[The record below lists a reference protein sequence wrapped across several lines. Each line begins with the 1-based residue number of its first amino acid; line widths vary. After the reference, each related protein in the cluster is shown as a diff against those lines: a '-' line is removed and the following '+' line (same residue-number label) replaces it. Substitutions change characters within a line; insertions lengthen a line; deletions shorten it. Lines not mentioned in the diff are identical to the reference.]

1 MKKIIAVILVLCI
14 AASLSACGKSQ
25 SVKDVE
31 KAISAIGKV
40 TLDSG
45 EDIEKAERMYDYLTE
60 SEKAQV
66 DNKGDL
72 VEARNSYDKLCSE
85 ILYNTAKEAYELMNT
100 AYSMYVYDGRGLR
113 DAMSFAAKAK
123 AYTMDDDFCKR
134 LADAT
139 PDYMG
144 LPKLTEQEIAE
155 GMQYCYDMN
164 YFEGNEKATQ
174 AVCMIIFQNT
184 FTYIRKYAPW
194 DELENAGVLLLELQD
209 TYHDEKYYPVLKE
222 YFDFV
227 STGYTFHTDLSNL
240 SSRLTDYESQKALY
254 MQQINPM
261 FVN

>member
-1 MKKIIAVILVLCI
+1 MKRIIALLLAIAICLSLC
-14 AASLSACGKSQ
+14 ACGKSQ

-31 KAISAIGKV
+31 AAIDAIGEV

-45 EDIEKAERMYDYLTE
+45 DTIEKAERLYDFLTE
-60 SEKAQV
+60 SEKSDVA
-66 DNKGDL
+66 NKGNL
-72 VEARNSYDKLCSE
+72 IEARNTYDKLYSE
-85 ILYNTAKEAYELMNT
+85 KLYNTAKEAYELMNK
-100 AYSMYVYDGRGLR
+100 AYSMYVYDGRGLE
-113 DAMSFAAKAK
+113 DAMIFATMAN

-139 PDYMG
+139 QDFMG
-144 LPKLTEQEIAE
+144 LPELTEQEITE

-164 YFEGNEKATQ
+164 YFEGNVKATQ
-174 AVCMIIFQNT
+174 AVCMVIFQNT

-194 DELENAGVLLLELQD
+194 DELENAGVLLLELKD
-209 TYHDEKYYPVLKE
+209 TYHDEKYYPILKE

-227 STGYTFHTDLSNL
+227 TTGYTFHTDTSNL
-240 SSRLTDYESQKALY
+240 SSRLTDYQSLKALY

>member
-1 MKKIIAVILVLCI
+1 MKRTI
-14 AASLSACGKSQ
+14 AALLAVVICITLSACGKGQ
-25 SVKDVE
+25 AVKDVE
-31 KAISAIGKV
+31 NAIKAIGEV

-45 EDIEKAERMYDYLTE
+45 EAIEKAERLYDFLTE
-60 SEKAQV
+60 SEKSDVA
-66 DNKGDL
+66 NKGNL
-72 VEARNSYDKLCSE
+72 IEARNTYDELYSE
-85 ILYNTAKEAYELMNT
+85 KLYNTAKEAYELINK

-113 DAMSFAAKAK
+113 DAMSFATKAN

-134 LADAT
+134 LANAT

-144 LPKLTEQEIAE
+144 LPQLTEQEIAE

-164 YFEGNEKATQ
+164 YFEGNERATQ

-194 DELENAGVLLLELQD
+194 DELENAGVLLLELKD
-209 TYHDEKYYPVLKE
+209 TYHDEKYYPILKE

-227 STGYTFHTDLSNL
+227 MTGYTFHTDTSNL
-240 SSRLTDYESQKALY
+240 SSRITDYESQKALY
-254 MQQINPM
+254 MQQIDPM